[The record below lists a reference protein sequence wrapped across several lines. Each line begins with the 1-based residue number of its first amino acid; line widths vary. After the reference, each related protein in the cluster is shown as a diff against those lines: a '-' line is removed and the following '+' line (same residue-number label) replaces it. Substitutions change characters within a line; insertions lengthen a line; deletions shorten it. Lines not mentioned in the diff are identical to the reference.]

1 MERGD
6 FDVIVVGAGVGGLSA
21 AGLLAASGLEV
32 LVIDHTSMP
41 GGALGA
47 FRRDGL
53 THDLGA
59 SMLFGFGEPV
69 TMVRHR
75 ALYRLNY
82 GGDPIVFWPEIDRY
96 LAGLARVLPA
106 ERGASWMP
114 STARSSSSSRTSS
127 GRTPS
132 TWRRRRC
139 GPAGIDIRG
148 VLRRLEM
155 ENVEGARRRLTETG
169 VRPLPCPSCP
179 GLPRQRTRWAG
190 ATVPIAANLAWADGR
205 DPC

>member
-106 ERGASWMP
+106 ERGELDAFY
-114 STARSSSSSRTSS
+114 RS
-127 GRTPS
+127 
-132 TWRRRRC
+132 
-139 GPAGIDIRG
+139 I
-148 VLRRLEM
+148 VELL
-155 ENVEGARRRLTETG
+155 ENVIRADPVYVAPSEMRPRRHRHPRRASPARDGERRGRPAQAHRDRRPAAALPLVPRAAPPAHPVGRRDGADRRE
-169 VRPLPCPSCP
+169 
-179 GLPRQRTRWAG
+179 PRVG
-190 ATVPIAANLAWADGR
+190 GR
-205 DPC
+205 S